1 MLNHRRAFVLLCALG
16 AGFSLGADWAQFR
29 GPHGLGTSSE
39 KVLPTEWSADK
50 NIVWRTVL
58 PGAGASSPITV
69 GKRIYL
75 TCYSGYGMDQG
86 RAGKGEAG
94 KQEGL
99 KRHLVCLDRAGGK
112 ILWAKEFKP
121 LLPEHQYKGEGSY
134 HGYAASTPASDGQRL
149 YVFFGKSGVYCF
161 DLDGKEL
168 WHKLVGKK
176 TDRWGS
182 GSSPLLYKNTV
193 IINASIED
201 GSLVALDKMS
211 GTEVWK
217 TKGIGSAWNTPFL
230 AKAPSGETELVIS
243 IQNHLLGLNP
253 DTGKELWRCEGIHRY
268 VCPSVVA
275 HDGIVYVTGGDQATF
290 AVRLGGRGD
299 VSKTHVLWR
308 TQKGSN
314 VSSPIIHEGHLY
326 WGSTHGGIITCQE
339 AASGKTVYQQRLKP
353 PAGIIYASPLLADGK
368 LYFPSQHSGTF
379 VLAATPKFDLLAHNV
394 FQDDN
399 SRTNASII
407 VSDGQLLM
415 RNDRYLYCIGK

>member
-1 MLNHRRAFVLLCALG
+1 MFNHRRVFVLLCALG
-16 AGFSLGADWAQFR
+16 TCLFTGADWAQFR

-39 KVLPTEWSADK
+39 KGLPVEWSTGK
-50 NIVWRTVL
+50 NIVWRTAL
-58 PGAGASSPITV
+58 PGGGASSPITV
-69 GKRIYL
+69 GKRIYV
-75 TCYSGYGMDQG
+75 TCYSGYGEDKANPGKMDD
-86 RAGKGEAG
+86 
-94 KQEGL
+94 L

-112 ILWAKEFKP
+112 ILWTKNFVP

-134 HGYAASTPASDGQRL
+134 HGYAASTPASDGERL

-161 DLDGKEL
+161 DLDGNEL
-168 WHKLVGKK
+168 WHKSVGNKI
-176 TDRWGS
+176 DRWGS
-182 GSSPLLYKNTV
+182 GTSPLLYKNAV

-211 GTEVWK
+211 GKEIWK

-243 IQNHLLGLNP
+243 IQNHVLGLNP

-275 HDGIVYVTGGDQATF
+275 HDGIAYITGGDQATL

-299 VSKTHVLWR
+299 VNKSHVLWR
-308 TQKGSN
+308 TKRGSN
-314 VSSPIIHEGHLY
+314 ASSPIIHEGHLY
-326 WGSTHGGIITCQE
+326 WASTRGGIITCQE
-339 AASGKTVYQQRLKP
+339 ASSGKVLFQHRLKP
-353 PAGIIYASPLLADGK
+353 NVDIIYASPLLADGK

-399 SRTNASII
+399 SRTNSSII

-415 RNDRYLYCIGK
+415 RNDRYLYCLGK